1 MAFLLFGIASNT
13 FVRESEGKTAGLNWS
28 GCNLFDDAIPV
39 LVFNQYGATVL
50 LVRLRRFRRF
60 WWIRVSC
67 CLLLLLF
74 LLLFD
79 LCDRLVFV
87 GGDWLRPLILLLPFP
102 SPLYALCGRGGRPR
116 KDTCFFGGGEF
127 ERFGLTADGD
137 HGLPF
142 KASILRRSLSGDFG
156 GARPFDMH
164 SLGGA
169 PRHGTSK
176 LGRK

>member
-1 MAFLLFGIASNT
+1 M
-13 FVRESEGKTAGLNWS
+13 
-28 GCNLFDDAIPV
+28 
-39 LVFNQYGATVL
+39 
-50 LVRLRRFRRF
+50 
-60 WWIRVSC
+60 SC

-74 LLLFD
+74 LLLFDLCDRLVFVGGDWLRPLLFD